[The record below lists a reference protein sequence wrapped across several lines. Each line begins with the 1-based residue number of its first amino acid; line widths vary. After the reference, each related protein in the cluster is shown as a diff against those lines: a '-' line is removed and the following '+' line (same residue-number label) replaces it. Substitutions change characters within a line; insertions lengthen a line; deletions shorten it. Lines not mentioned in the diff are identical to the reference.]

1 MALVVWIAVGLAA
14 FFVLR
19 PMYQK
24 YRFGALLADMTSIVE
39 RREGIQAYLGPEAYG
54 SQYGLPSP
62 QGLAD
67 TIAFE
72 RGLASLSRKP
82 RHVVTREL
90 VKNSMVAESFGR
102 PERVAAI
109 GLLLEI
115 LISRGIALGAEDFL
129 KSYS

>member
-1 MALVVWIAVGLAA
+1 MTVVAWIAVALAA
-14 FFVLR
+14 FFVVR

-24 YRFGALLADMTSIVE
+24 YRFGVLLADMTSIVE

-54 SQYGLPSP
+54 SEYGLPSP
-62 QGLAD
+62 QGIAD

-72 RGLASLSRKP
+72 RGLVVLSRKP

-90 VKNSMVAESFGR
+90 AKNSI
-102 PERVAAI
+102 VAASMGRHGRVGAI
-109 GLLLEI
+109 ALLIDI
-115 LISRGIALGAEDFL
+115 LVHKEIALGPDDFL